1 MVRPFALLDRPS
13 QVRPPPPQGRSA
25 RIADSLAALAGP
37 WDGSTS
43 IGDGNAPWWADDNN
57 GDDDS
62 GLSERDR
69 LLAIIL
75 PSVFG
80 GLLVLLLLWILFRL
94 NATRRRVLACEER
107 ELVHDAAI
115 TAVKEERDA
124 EREGWYGAG
133 WQHGRRHGRDRRRR
147 CVEPQQCAPQILPI
161 PVPFPAYGADY
172 KHHHRRH
179 HHHQYPPGGYPAI
192 GYPGYC

>member
-1 MVRPFALLDRPS
+1 MRPLLSPQSTFPS
-13 QVRPPPPQGRSA
+13 STSSSDSSQTRLAGR
-25 RIADSLAALAGP
+25 ADSLGTLAGP

-43 IGDGNAPWWADDNN
+43 IGDGNSPWWSDDN
-57 GDDDS
+57 DDDG

-69 LLAIIL
+69 LLVIIL

-94 NATRRRVLACEER
+94 NTVRRRVLACEER

-133 WQHGRRHGRDRRRR
+133 WQHGRRHGRDRRKR
-147 CVEPQQCAPQILPI
+147 CVEPLPYPQILPV
-161 PVPFPAYGADY
+161 PVPFPTYGGDY

-179 HHHQYPPGGYPAI
+179 HHGHQYPPGGYPAI